1 MGSMLLQRLEPC
13 QMISLAAS
21 CKQDGLV
28 LKLQGAGTDA
38 AQWVAQALL
47 CKSCG
52 NRFGGDP
59 QQVKIGWHGAIG
71 FG

>member
-1 MGSMLLQRLEPC
+1 
-13 QMISLAAS
+13 MISLAAS

-28 LKLQGAGTDA
+28 LKLQGAETDA

-52 NRFGGDP
+52 NRFGGYP
-59 QQVKIGWHGAIG
+59 QQVKIGWHGTIG

>member
-38 AQWVAQALL
+38 AVGAQALL